1 MVDAHTAMH
10 RQHPPDAA
18 VQVLYPVGHGRN
30 GASGHEILFK
40 VREERSGI
48 AERDETSLR
57 LPEPLMPEAATIVCA
72 LLQKPLVVG
81 APSVEARHPLCRFL
95 VARDAH
101 KVLRNGIEVDT
112 SLRLWPGGGAS
123 FDLAEGMEGA
133 SLDTSARPCG
143 APGLLDA
150 AASVADEDVGRC
162 DACHEACPVLGVLAL
177 GEMAAYHMVLRACD
191 EDDAFSRQPNAVHVD
206 DMVDLVANGDDRPEI
221 PKGRRLVAKRA
232 RSHSQLRLRSL
243 PQKPA
248 DENLEPPGAGVVAL
262 YGGAAA

>member
-112 SLRLWPGGGAS
+112 SLRLWPGSGAS
-123 FDLAEGMEGA
+123 FGLATLSWTNFRE
-133 SLDTSARPCG
+133 
-143 APGLLDA
+143 
-150 AASVADEDVGRC
+150 
-162 DACHEACPVLGVLAL
+162 LGPL
-177 GEMAAYHMVLRACD
+177 
-191 EDDAFSRQPNAVHVD
+191 F
-206 DMVDLVANGDDRPEI
+206 
-221 PKGRRLVAKRA
+221 
-232 RSHSQLRLRSL
+232 
-243 PQKPA
+243 
-248 DENLEPPGAGVVAL
+248 
-262 YGGAAA
+262 